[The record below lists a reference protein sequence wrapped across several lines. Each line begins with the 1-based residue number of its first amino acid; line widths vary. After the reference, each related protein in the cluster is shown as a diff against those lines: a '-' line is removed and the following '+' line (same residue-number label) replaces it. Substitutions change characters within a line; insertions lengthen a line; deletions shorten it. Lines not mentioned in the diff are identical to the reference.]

1 MAYSLWPGYIR
12 INYQTTKSLHSM
24 TIPTRAPEGSGAG
37 LDYMGWNGLL
47 LISFPDMVQ
56 NLVAGLV
63 PSFPTDTTFLDAT
76 AYRVLTEESEAAVP
90 IAFHVITDGAGTS
103 LAGGVDAA
111 QATWSFMTELGHQAR
126 IVGLD
131 IGPSVEF
138 RPRQPGGFVAAD
150 TALEAA
156 LSDVESAWAGRDGS
170 RPVSLRRVIFTLND
184 ALRRAYKYT

>member
-1 MAYSLWPGYIR
+1 MAFSLWPGYIR
-12 INYQTTKSLHSM
+12 INYQTVKALHSM
-24 TIPTRAPEGSGAG
+24 TLPTRAPEGTGSG

-47 LISFPDMVQ
+47 LISFEDMVQ

-76 AYRVLTEESEAAVP
+76 AYKVIDETSEAAVP

-111 QATWSFMTELGHQAR
+111 QATWSFMTELGHKSR

-131 IGPSVEF
+131 IGPSTEF

-156 LSDVESAWAGRDGS
+156 WTDVESAWAGRDGS
-170 RPVSLRRVIFTLND
+170 RPTSLRRVIFTLND